1 MLLPAPFYCSIHN
14 ADMRKP
20 FVITA
25 MIAMLASCMGDGE
38 KYFEKHAIIPEGAT
52 TEEIAD
58 IAARVI
64 PTRNQL
70 EWQQMELTAFLHY
83 GINTYT
89 NREWGDGKESPELFN
104 PTAFDAEQIV
114 KSIKAGGF
122 KLIILTCKH
131 HDGFCLW
138 PSKYTEHSVK
148 NSPYK
153 GDVVKEISDACK
165 KHGIK
170 FGVYLSPWDR
180 NAPCYGDS
188 PKYNE
193 YFINQLTE
201 LLSNYGEVSEVWFDG
216 ACGEGPNGKVQEYD
230 WQAVTETIHRLQPEA
245 VTAICGDDIRW
256 VGNESGK
263 GRESEWNVTPLA
275 PKVYA
280 NAMELRKELA
290 IDEVTRDL
298 GSIELISKAKELFW
312 YASETDVSIR
322 PGWFYHE
329 SQNGYV
335 RSLKNLVDIYFSSVG
350 SNSSLLLNIP
360 PTLEGKVHPIDSV
373 RLKEFGDYIRNAFAE
388 NYVVGGDKNVRLEQG
403 ESITLDIKK
412 GQKVNTV
419 MVQENIAKG
428 QRVESFKVELLIG
441 GQWIEMG
448 NGTTIGYKRLLR
460 FPATDAEKVRLTIVS
475 TRKTAEILRVGL
487 FYCPELDGSNASA
500 KEYISSSSWK
510 IGEGNSKQLFDNDV
524 KSVWKSTDMQPLVI
538 DMKQPIAI
546 SGFAYVP
553 AEVVGAEGVVTKY
566 RIYTS
571 TDAASWTQIGG
582 DREFENIRNNP
593 IAQNVRFDAP
603 ANARYLK
610 FEPLETTD
618 NSSIFSA
625 AEFGVIVK

>member
-1 MLLPAPFYCSIHN
+1 MKKTFIVAS
-14 ADMRKP
+14 
-20 FVITA
+20 
-25 MIAMLASCMGDGE
+25 MIAMLASCMGGGE
-38 KYFEKHAIIPEGAT
+38 KYYEKHAIIPDSAT
-52 TEEIAD
+52 AEEIAD

-104 PTAFDAEQIV
+104 PTAFDADQIV

-138 PSKYTEHSVK
+138 PSQYTEHSVK

-153 GDVVKEISDACK
+153 GDIVKEISDACK
-165 KHGIK
+165 KNGIK

-201 LLSNYGEVSEVWFDG
+201 LLTNYGEVSEVWFDG

-230 WQAVTETIHRLQPEA
+230 WQAITETIHRLQPEA

-280 NAMELRKELA
+280 NAMQLRKELG

-298 GSIELISKAKELFW
+298 GSRELISKAKELFW

-329 SQNGYV
+329 SQNNYV

-360 PTLEGKVHPIDSV
+360 PTLEGKVHPTDSI
-373 RLKEFGDYIRNAFAE
+373 RLKEFGDYIRAAFAE
-388 NYVVGGDKNVRLEQG
+388 DYAIGGDKNLRVEQG
-403 ESITLDIKK
+403 GSVTLDVKK
-412 GQKVNTV
+412 GAKVNTI
-419 MVQENIAKG
+419 MVQEDIAKG
-428 QRVESFKVELLIG
+428 QRVESFKAELLIG
-441 GQWIEMG
+441 GQWIEIG
-448 NGTTIGYKRLLR
+448 RGTTIGYKRLLR
-460 FPATDAEKVRLTIVS
+460 FPATEAEKVRVTIES
-475 TRKTAEILRVGL
+475 TRRTAEISRIGL
-487 FYCPELDGSNASA
+487 YYCPELDGTASA
-500 KEYISSSSWK
+500 TKEYISSSSWSIADGTGK
-510 IGEGNSKQLFDNDV
+510 RLFDNDIR
-524 KSVWKSTDMQPLVI
+524 SIWKSADMQPIVVNMGQEL
-538 DMKQPIAI
+538 AI
-546 SGFAYVP
+546 SGFTYVP
-553 AEVVGAEGVVTKY
+553 AETVGAEGVVTKY
-566 RIYTS
+566 RIYVS
-571 TDAASWTQIGG
+571 NDAAAWTQMGG
-582 DREFENIRNNP
+582 EREFENIRNNP
-593 IAQNVRFDAP
+593 IAQNVRFEAP
-603 ANARYLK
+603 VKARYIK
-610 FEPLETTD
+610 FEPTETTD
-618 NSSIFSA
+618 NNGTFTV
-625 AEFGVIVK
+625 AEFGAIIK

>member
-1 MLLPAPFYCSIHN
+1 MKKTFIVAS
-14 ADMRKP
+14 
-20 FVITA
+20 
-25 MIAMLASCMGDGE
+25 MIAMLASCMGGGE
-38 KYFEKHAIIPEGAT
+38 KYYEKHAIIPDSAT
-52 TEEIAD
+52 AEEIAD

-104 PTAFDAEQIV
+104 PTAFDADQIV

-138 PSKYTEHSVK
+138 PSQYTEHSVK

-153 GDVVKEISDACK
+153 GDIVKEISDACK
-165 KHGIK
+165 KTGIK

-201 LLSNYGEVSEVWFDG
+201 LLTNYGEVSEVWFDG

-230 WQAVTETIHRLQPEA
+230 WQAITETIHRLQPEA

-280 NAMELRKELA
+280 NAMLLRKELG

-298 GSIELISKAKELFW
+298 GSRELISKAKELFW

-329 SQNGYV
+329 SQNNHV

-360 PTLEGKVHPIDSV
+360 PTLEGKVHPTDSI
-373 RLKEFGDYIRNAFAE
+373 RLKEFGDYIRAAFAE
-388 NYVVGGDKNVRLEQG
+388 DYAIGGDKNLRVEQG
-403 ESITLDIKK
+403 GSVTLDVKK
-412 GQKVNTV
+412 GAKVNTI
-419 MVQENIAKG
+419 MVQEDIAKG
-428 QRVESFKVELLIG
+428 QRVESFKAELLIG
-441 GQWIEMG
+441 GQWIEIG
-448 NGTTIGYKRLLR
+448 RGTTIGYKRLLR
-460 FPATDAEKVRLTIVS
+460 FPATEAEKVRVTIES
-475 TRKTAEILRVGL
+475 TRRTAEISRIGL
-487 FYCPELDGSNASA
+487 YYCTELDGTASA
-500 KEYISSSSWK
+500 TKEYISSSSWSIADGTGK
-510 IGEGNSKQLFDNDV
+510 RLFDNDIR
-524 KSVWKSTDMQPLVI
+524 SIWKSADMQPIVVNMGQEL
-538 DMKQPIAI
+538 AI
-546 SGFAYVP
+546 SGFTYVP
-553 AEVVGAEGVVTKY
+553 AETVGAEGVVTKY
-566 RIYTS
+566 RVYVS
-571 TDAASWTQIGG
+571 SDAAVWTQMGG
-582 DREFENIRNNP
+582 EREFENIRNNP
-593 IAQNVRFDAP
+593 IAQNVRFEAP
-603 ANARYLK
+603 VKARYIK
-610 FEPLETTD
+610 FEPTETTD
-618 NSSIFSA
+618 NNGTFTV
-625 AEFGVIVK
+625 AEFGAIIK

>member
-1 MLLPAPFYCSIHN
+1 M
-14 ADMRKP
+14 
-20 FVITA
+20 IT
-25 MIAMLASCMGDGE
+25 MLASCMGGGE
-38 KYFEKHAIIPEGAT
+38 KYYEKHAIIPDSAT
-52 TEEIAD
+52 AEEIAD
-58 IAARVI
+58 IAARVV

-104 PTAFDAEQIV
+104 PTAFDADQIV

-138 PSKYTEHSVK
+138 PSQYTEHSVK

-153 GDVVKEISDACK
+153 GDIVKEISDACK
-165 KHGIK
+165 KNGIK

-201 LLSNYGEVSEVWFDG
+201 LLTNYGEVSEVWFDG

-230 WQAVTETIHRLQPEA
+230 WQAITETIHRLQPEA

-280 NAMELRKELA
+280 NAMQLRKELG

-298 GSIELISKAKELFW
+298 GSRELISKAKELFW

-329 SQNGYV
+329 SQNSHV

-360 PTLEGKVHPIDSV
+360 PTLEGKVHSTDSI
-373 RLKEFGDYIRNAFAE
+373 RLKEFGDYIRAAFAE
-388 NYVVGGDKNVRLEQG
+388 DYAIGGDKNLRVEQG
-403 ESITLDIKK
+403 GSVTLDVKN
-412 GQKVNTV
+412 GAKVNTI
-419 MVQENIAKG
+419 MVQEDIAKG
-428 QRVESFKVELLIG
+428 QRVESFKAELLIG
-441 GQWIEMG
+441 GQWIEIG
-448 NGTTIGYKRLLR
+448 RGTTIGYKRLLR
-460 FPATDAEKVRLTIVS
+460 FPATEAEKVRVTIEA
-475 TRKTAEILRVGL
+475 TRRTAEISRVGL
-487 FYCPELDGSNASA
+487 YYCPELDGTASA
-500 KEYISSSSWK
+500 TKEYISSSSWSTDGGTGK
-510 IGEGNSKQLFDNDV
+510 RLFDNDIRSIW
-524 KSVWKSTDMQPLVI
+524 KSVDMQPIVVNMGQEL
-538 DMKQPIAI
+538 AI
-546 SGFAYVP
+546 SGFTYVP
-553 AEVVGAEGVVTKY
+553 AETVGAEGVVTKY
-566 RIYTS
+566 RVYVS
-571 TDAASWTQIGG
+571 SDATVWTQIGG

-593 IAQNVRFDAP
+593 IAQNIRFEASVK
-603 ANARYLK
+603 ARYIK
-610 FEPLETTD
+610 FEPTETTD
-618 NSSIFSA
+618 NNGTFTV
-625 AEFGVIVK
+625 AEFGAIIK

>member
-1 MLLPAPFYCSIHN
+1 MKKTFIVAS
-14 ADMRKP
+14 
-20 FVITA
+20 
-25 MIAMLASCMGDGE
+25 MIAMLASCMGGGE
-38 KYFEKHAIIPEGAT
+38 KYYEKHAIIPDSAT
-52 TEEIAD
+52 AEEIAD

-104 PTAFDAEQIV
+104 PTAFDADQIV

-138 PSKYTEHSVK
+138 PSQYTEHSVK

-153 GDVVKEISDACK
+153 GDIVKEISDACK
-165 KHGIK
+165 KNGIK

-201 LLSNYGEVSEVWFDG
+201 LLTNYGEVSEVWFDG

-230 WQAVTETIHRLQPEA
+230 WQAITETIHRLQPEA

-280 NAMELRKELA
+280 NAMQLRKELG

-298 GSIELISKAKELFW
+298 GSRELISKAKELFW

-329 SQNGYV
+329 SQNNYV

-360 PTLEGKVHPIDSV
+360 PTLEGKVHPTDSI
-373 RLKEFGDYIRNAFAE
+373 RLKEFGDYIRAAFAE
-388 NYVVGGDKNVRLEQG
+388 DYAIGGDKNLKVEQG
-403 ESITLDIKK
+403 GSVTLDVKK
-412 GQKVNTV
+412 GAKVNTI
-419 MVQENIAKG
+419 MVQEDIAKG
-428 QRVESFKVELLIG
+428 QRVESFKAELLIG
-441 GQWIEMG
+441 GQWIEIG
-448 NGTTIGYKRLLR
+448 RGTTIGYKRLLR
-460 FPATDAEKVRLTIVS
+460 FPATEAEKVRVTIES
-475 TRKTAEILRVGL
+475 TRRTAEISRIGL
-487 FYCPELDGSNASA
+487 YYCPELDGTASA
-500 KEYISSSSWK
+500 TKEYISSSSWSIADGTGK
-510 IGEGNSKQLFDNDV
+510 RLFDNDIR
-524 KSVWKSTDMQPLVI
+524 SIWKSADMQPIVVNMGQEL
-538 DMKQPIAI
+538 AI
-546 SGFAYVP
+546 SGFTYVP
-553 AEVVGAEGVVTKY
+553 AETVGAEGVVTKY
-566 RIYTS
+566 RVYVS
-571 TDAASWTQIGG
+571 NDAAAWIQIGG
-582 DREFENIRNNP
+582 EREFENIRNNP
-593 IAQNVRFDAP
+593 IAQNIRFETP
-603 ANARYLK
+603 VKARYIK
-610 FEPLETTD
+610 FEPAETTD
-618 NSSIFSA
+618 NNGTFTV
-625 AEFGVIVK
+625 AEFGAIIK

>member
-1 MLLPAPFYCSIHN
+1 MKKTFIVAS
-14 ADMRKP
+14 
-20 FVITA
+20 
-25 MIAMLASCMGDGE
+25 MIAMLASCMGGGE
-38 KYFEKHAIIPEGAT
+38 KYYEKHAIIPDSAT
-52 TEEIAD
+52 AEEIAD

-104 PTAFDAEQIV
+104 PTAFDADQIV

-138 PSKYTEHSVK
+138 PSQYTEHSVK

-153 GDVVKEISDACK
+153 GDIVKEISDACK
-165 KHGIK
+165 KNGIK

-201 LLSNYGEVSEVWFDG
+201 LLTNYGEVSEVWFDG

-230 WQAVTETIHRLQPEA
+230 WQAITETIHRLQPEA

-280 NAMELRKELA
+280 NAMQLRKELG

-298 GSIELISKAKELFW
+298 GSRELISKAKELFW

-329 SQNGYV
+329 SQNNYV
-335 RSLKNLVDIYFSSVG
+335 RSLKTLVDIYFSSVG

-360 PTLEGKVHPIDSV
+360 PTLEGKVHPTDSI
-373 RLKEFGDYIRNAFAE
+373 RLKEFGDYIRAAFAE
-388 NYVVGGDKNVRLEQG
+388 DYAIGGDKNFRVEQG
-403 ESITLDIKK
+403 GSVTLDVKK
-412 GQKVNTV
+412 GAKVNTI
-419 MVQENIAKG
+419 MVQEDIAKG
-428 QRVESFKVELLIG
+428 QRVESFKAELLIG
-441 GQWIEMG
+441 GQWIEIG
-448 NGTTIGYKRLLR
+448 RGTTIGYKRLLR
-460 FPATDAEKVRLTIVS
+460 FPATEAEKVRVTIES
-475 TRKTAEILRVGL
+475 TRRTAEISRIGL
-487 FYCPELDGSNASA
+487 YYCPELDGTASA
-500 KEYISSSSWK
+500 TKEYISSSSWSIADGTGK
-510 IGEGNSKQLFDNDV
+510 RLFDNDIR
-524 KSVWKSTDMQPLVI
+524 SIWKSADMQPIVVNMGQEL
-538 DMKQPIAI
+538 AI
-546 SGFAYVP
+546 SGFTYVP
-553 AEVVGAEGVVTKY
+553 AETVGAEGVVTKY
-566 RIYTS
+566 RVYVS
-571 TDAASWTQIGG
+571 SDAAVWTQMGG
-582 DREFENIRNNP
+582 EREFENIRNNP
-593 IAQNVRFDAP
+593 IAQNVRFEKP
-603 ANARYLK
+603 VKARYIK
-610 FEPLETTD
+610 FEPTETTD
-618 NSSIFSA
+618 NNGTFTV
-625 AEFGVIVK
+625 AEFGAIIK

>member
-1 MLLPAPFYCSIHN
+1 MKKTFIVAS
-14 ADMRKP
+14 
-20 FVITA
+20 
-25 MIAMLASCMGDGE
+25 MIAMLASCMGGGE
-38 KYFEKHAIIPEGAT
+38 KYYEKHAIIPDSAT
-52 TEEIAD
+52 AEEIAD

-104 PTAFDAEQIV
+104 PTAFDADQIV

-138 PSKYTEHSVK
+138 PSQYTEHSVK

-153 GDVVKEISDACK
+153 GDIVKEISDACK
-165 KHGIK
+165 KNGIK

-201 LLSNYGEVSEVWFDG
+201 LLTNYGEVSEVWFDG

-230 WQAVTETIHRLQPEA
+230 WQAITETIHRLQPEA

-280 NAMELRKELA
+280 NAMQLRKELG

-298 GSIELISKAKELFW
+298 GSRELISKAKELFW

-329 SQNGYV
+329 SQNNYV

-360 PTLEGKVHPIDSV
+360 PTLEGKVHPTDSI
-373 RLKEFGDYIRNAFAE
+373 RLKEFGDYIRTAFAE
-388 NYVVGGDKNVRLEQG
+388 DYAIGGDKNLRVEQG
-403 ESITLDIKK
+403 GSVTLDVKK
-412 GQKVNTV
+412 GAKVNTI
-419 MVQENIAKG
+419 MVQEDIAKG
-428 QRVESFKVELLIG
+428 QRVESFKAELLIG
-441 GQWIEMG
+441 GQWIEIG
-448 NGTTIGYKRLLR
+448 RGTTIGYKRLLR
-460 FPATDAEKVRLTIVS
+460 FPATEAEKVRVTIES
-475 TRKTAEILRVGL
+475 TRRTAEISRIGL
-487 FYCPELDGSNASA
+487 YYCPELDGTASA
-500 KEYISSSSWK
+500 TKEYISSSSWSIADGTGK
-510 IGEGNSKQLFDNDV
+510 RLFDNDIR
-524 KSVWKSTDMQPLVI
+524 SIWKSSDMQPLVVN
-538 DMKQPIAI
+538 MGQELAI
-546 SGFAYVP
+546 SGFTYVP
-553 AEVVGAEGVVTKY
+553 AETVGAEGVVTKY
-566 RIYTS
+566 RIYVS
-571 TDAASWTQIGG
+571 NDATVWTQMGG
-582 DREFENIRNNP
+582 EREFENIRNNP
-593 IAQNVRFDAP
+593 IAQNVRFETP
-603 ANARYLK
+603 VKARYIK
-610 FEPLETTD
+610 FEPTETTD
-618 NSSIFSA
+618 NNGKFTV
-625 AEFGVIVK
+625 AEFGAIIK

>member
-1 MLLPAPFYCSIHN
+1 MKKTFIVAS
-14 ADMRKP
+14 
-20 FVITA
+20 
-25 MIAMLASCMGDGE
+25 MIAMLASCMGGGE
-38 KYFEKHAIIPEGAT
+38 KYYEKHAIIPDSAT
-52 TEEIAD
+52 AEEIAD

-104 PTAFDAEQIV
+104 PTAFDADQIV

-138 PSKYTEHSVK
+138 PSQYTEHSVK

-153 GDVVKEISDACK
+153 GDIVKEISDACK
-165 KHGIK
+165 KNGIK

-201 LLSNYGEVSEVWFDG
+201 LLTNYGEVSEVWFDG

-230 WQAVTETIHRLQPEA
+230 WQAITETIHRLQPEA

-280 NAMELRKELA
+280 NAMQLRKELG

-298 GSIELISKAKELFW
+298 GSRELISKAKELFW

-329 SQNGYV
+329 SQNNYV

-360 PTLEGKVHPIDSV
+360 PTLEGKVHPTDSI
-373 RLKEFGDYIRNAFAE
+373 RLKEFGDYIRAAFAE
-388 NYVVGGDKNVRLEQG
+388 DYAIGGDKNLKVEQG
-403 ESITLDIKK
+403 GSVTLDVKK
-412 GQKVNTV
+412 GAKVNTI
-419 MVQENIAKG
+419 MVQEDIAKG
-428 QRVESFKVELLIG
+428 QRVESFKAELLIG
-441 GQWIEMG
+441 GQWIEIG
-448 NGTTIGYKRLLR
+448 RGTTIGYKRLLR
-460 FPATDAEKVRLTIVS
+460 FPATEAEKVRVTIES
-475 TRKTAEILRVGL
+475 TRRTAEISRIGL
-487 FYCPELDGSNASA
+487 YYCPELDGTASA
-500 KEYISSSSWK
+500 TKEYISSSSWSIADGTGK
-510 IGEGNSKQLFDNDV
+510 RLFDNDIR
-524 KSVWKSTDMQPLVI
+524 SIWKSADMQPIVVNMGQEL
-538 DMKQPIAI
+538 AI
-546 SGFAYVP
+546 SGFTYVP
-553 AEVVGAEGVVTKY
+553 AETVGAEGVVTKY
-566 RIYTS
+566 RIYVS
-571 TDAASWTQIGG
+571 NDAAAWTQMGG
-582 DREFENIRNNP
+582 EREFENIRNNP
-593 IAQNVRFDAP
+593 IAQNVRFEAP
-603 ANARYLK
+603 VKARYIK
-610 FEPLETTD
+610 FEPTETTD
-618 NSSIFSA
+618 NNGTFTV
-625 AEFGVIVK
+625 AEFGAIIK

>member
-1 MLLPAPFYCSIHN
+1 MKKTFIVAS
-14 ADMRKP
+14 
-20 FVITA
+20 
-25 MIAMLASCMGDGE
+25 MIAMLASCMGGGE
-38 KYFEKHAIIPEGAT
+38 KYYEKHAIIPDSAT
-52 TEEIAD
+52 AEEIAD

-89 NREWGDGKESPELFN
+89 NREWGDGKESPGLFN
-104 PTAFDAEQIV
+104 PTAFDADQIV

-138 PSKYTEHSVK
+138 PSQYTEHSVK

-153 GDVVKEISDACK
+153 GDIVKEISDACK
-165 KHGIK
+165 KNGIK

-201 LLSNYGEVSEVWFDG
+201 LLTNYGEVSEVWFDG

-230 WQAVTETIHRLQPEA
+230 WQAITETIHRLQPEA

-280 NAMELRKELA
+280 NAMQLRKELG

-298 GSIELISKAKELFW
+298 GSRELISKAKELFW

-329 SQNGYV
+329 SQNNYV

-360 PTLEGKVHPIDSV
+360 PTLEGKVHPTDSI
-373 RLKEFGDYIRNAFAE
+373 RLNEFGDYIRAAFAE
-388 NYVVGGDKNVRLEQG
+388 DYAIGGDKNLRVEQG
-403 ESITLDIKK
+403 GSVTLDVKK
-412 GQKVNTV
+412 GAKVNTI
-419 MVQENIAKG
+419 MVQEDIAKG
-428 QRVESFKVELLIG
+428 QRVESFKAELLIG
-441 GQWIEMG
+441 GQWVEIG
-448 NGTTIGYKRLLR
+448 RGTTIGYKRLLR
-460 FPATDAEKVRLTIVS
+460 FPATEAEKVRVTIES
-475 TRKTAEILRVGL
+475 TRRTAEISRIGL
-487 FYCPELDGSNASA
+487 YYCPELDGTASA
-500 KEYISSSSWK
+500 TKEYISSSSWSIADGTGK
-510 IGEGNSKQLFDNDV
+510 RLFDNDIR
-524 KSVWKSTDMQPLVI
+524 SIWKSADMQPIVVNMGQEL
-538 DMKQPIAI
+538 AI
-546 SGFAYVP
+546 SGFTYVP
-553 AEVVGAEGVVTKY
+553 AETVGAEGVVTKY
-566 RIYTS
+566 RIYVS
-571 TDAASWTQIGG
+571 CDATVWTQMGG
-582 DREFENIRNNP
+582 EREFENIRNNP
-593 IAQNVRFDAP
+593 IAQNIRFETP
-603 ANARYLK
+603 VKARYIK
-610 FEPLETTD
+610 FEPTETTD
-618 NSSIFSA
+618 NNGTFTV
-625 AEFGVIVK
+625 AEFGAIIK

>member
-1 MLLPAPFYCSIHN
+1 MKKTFIVAS
-14 ADMRKP
+14 
-20 FVITA
+20 
-25 MIAMLASCMGDGE
+25 MIAMLASCMGGGE
-38 KYFEKHAIIPEGAT
+38 KYYEKHAIIPDSAT
-52 TEEIAD
+52 AEEIAD

-104 PTAFDAEQIV
+104 PTAFDADQIV

-138 PSKYTEHSVK
+138 PSQYTEHSVK

-153 GDVVKEISDACK
+153 GDIVKEISDACK
-165 KHGIK
+165 KNGIK

-201 LLSNYGEVSEVWFDG
+201 LLTNYGEVSEVWFDG

-230 WQAVTETIHRLQPEA
+230 WQAITETIHRLQPEA

-280 NAMELRKELA
+280 NAMQLRKELG

-298 GSIELISKAKELFW
+298 GSRELISKAKELFW

-329 SQNGYV
+329 SQNNYV

-360 PTLEGKVHPIDSV
+360 PTLEGKVHPTDSI
-373 RLKEFGDYIRNAFAE
+373 RLKEFGDYIRAAFAE
-388 NYVVGGDKNVRLEQG
+388 DYAIGGDKNLKVEQG
-403 ESITLDIKK
+403 GSVTLDVKK
-412 GQKVNTV
+412 GVKVNTI
-419 MVQENIAKG
+419 MVQEDIAKG
-428 QRVESFKVELLIG
+428 QRVESFKAELLIG
-441 GQWIEMG
+441 GQWIEIG
-448 NGTTIGYKRLLR
+448 RGTTIGYKRLLR
-460 FPATDAEKVRLTIVS
+460 FPATEAEKVRVTIES
-475 TRKTAEILRVGL
+475 TRRTAEISRIGL
-487 FYCPELDGSNASA
+487 YYCPELDGTASA
-500 KEYISSSSWK
+500 TKEYISSSSWSIADGTGK
-510 IGEGNSKQLFDNDV
+510 RLFDNDIR
-524 KSVWKSTDMQPLVI
+524 SIWKSADMQPIVVNMGQEL
-538 DMKQPIAI
+538 AI
-546 SGFAYVP
+546 SGFTYVP
-553 AEVVGAEGVVTKY
+553 AETVGAEGVVTKY
-566 RIYTS
+566 RIYVS
-571 TDAASWTQIGG
+571 NDATVWTQMGG
-582 DREFENIRNNP
+582 EREFENIRNNP
-593 IAQNVRFDAP
+593 IAQNVRFETP
-603 ANARYLK
+603 VKARYIK
-610 FEPLETTD
+610 FEPTETTD
-618 NSSIFSA
+618 NNGTFTV
-625 AEFGVIVK
+625 AEFGAIIK

>member
-1 MLLPAPFYCSIHN
+1 MKKTFIVAS
-14 ADMRKP
+14 
-20 FVITA
+20 
-25 MIAMLASCMGDGE
+25 MIAMLASCTGGGE
-38 KYFEKHAIIPEGAT
+38 KYYEKHAIIPDSAPA
-52 TEEIAD
+52 EEIAD

-104 PTAFDAEQIV
+104 PTAFDADQIV

-138 PSKYTEHSVK
+138 PSQYTEHSVK

-153 GDVVKEISDACK
+153 GDIVKEISDACK
-165 KHGIK
+165 KNGIK

-201 LLSNYGEVSEVWFDG
+201 LLTNYGEVSEVWFDG

-230 WQAVTETIHRLQPEA
+230 WQAITETIHRLQPEA

-280 NAMELRKELA
+280 NAMQLRKELG

-298 GSIELISKAKELFW
+298 GSRELISKAKELFW

-329 SQNGYV
+329 SQNNYV

-360 PTLEGKVHPIDSV
+360 PTLEGKVHPTDSI
-373 RLKEFGDYIRNAFAE
+373 RLKEFGDYIRAAFAE
-388 NYVVGGDKNVRLEQG
+388 DYAIGGDKNLRVEQG
-403 ESITLDIKK
+403 GSVTLDVKK
-412 GQKVNTV
+412 GAKVNTI
-419 MVQENIAKG
+419 MVQEDIAKG
-428 QRVESFKVELLIG
+428 QRVESFKAELLIG
-441 GQWIEMG
+441 GQWIEIG
-448 NGTTIGYKRLLR
+448 RGTTIGYKRLLR
-460 FPATDAEKVRLTIVS
+460 FPATEAEKVRVTIES
-475 TRKTAEILRVGL
+475 TRRTAEISRIGL
-487 FYCPELDGSNASA
+487 YYCPELDGTASA
-500 KEYISSSSWK
+500 TKEYISSSSWSIADGTGK
-510 IGEGNSKQLFDNDV
+510 RLFDNDIR
-524 KSVWKSTDMQPLVI
+524 SIWKSADMQPLVVN
-538 DMKQPIAI
+538 MGQELAI
-546 SGFAYVP
+546 SGFTYVP
-553 AEVVGAEGVVTKY
+553 AETVGAEGVVTKY
-566 RIYTS
+566 RIYVS
-571 TDAASWTQIGG
+571 NDATVWTQMGG
-582 DREFENIRNNP
+582 EREFENIRNNP

-603 ANARYLK
+603 VKARYIK
-610 FEPLETTD
+610 FEPTETTD
-618 NSSIFSA
+618 NNGKFTV
-625 AEFGVIVK
+625 AEFGAIIK

>member
-1 MLLPAPFYCSIHN
+1 
-14 ADMRKP
+14 MRKI
-20 FVITA
+20 FILASMVA
-25 MIAMLASCMGDGE
+25 LFASCMGEGE
-38 KYFEKHAIIPEGAT
+38 KYFEKHVVIPEGAT
-52 TEEIAD
+52 PEEIAD

-104 PTAFDAEQIV
+104 PTAFDADQIV

-138 PSKYTEHSVK
+138 PSQYTEHSVK

-153 GDVVKEISDACK
+153 GDIVKEISDACK
-165 KHGIK
+165 KNGIK

-201 LLSNYGEVSEVWFDG
+201 LLTNYGEVSEVWFDG

-230 WQAVTETIHRLQPEA
+230 WQAITETIHRLQPEA

-280 NAMELRKELA
+280 NAMQLRKELG

-298 GSIELISKAKELFW
+298 GSRELIGKAKELFW

-329 SQNGYV
+329 SQNNYV

-360 PTLEGKVHPIDSV
+360 PTLEGKVHPTDSI
-373 RLKEFGDYIRNAFAE
+373 RLKEFGDYIRAAFAE
-388 NYVVGGDKNVRLEQG
+388 DYAIGGDKNLRVEQG
-403 ESITLDIKK
+403 GSVTLDVKK
-412 GQKVNTV
+412 GAKVNTI
-419 MVQENIAKG
+419 MVQEDIAKG
-428 QRVESFKVELLIG
+428 QRVESFKAELLIG
-441 GQWIEMG
+441 GQWIEIG
-448 NGTTIGYKRLLR
+448 RGTTIGYKRLLR
-460 FPATDAEKVRLTIVS
+460 FPATEAEKVRVTIES
-475 TRKTAEILRVGL
+475 TRRTAEISRIGL
-487 FYCPELDGSNASA
+487 YYCPELDGTASA
-500 KEYISSSSWK
+500 TKEYISSSSWSIADGTGK
-510 IGEGNSKQLFDNDV
+510 RLFDNDIR
-524 KSVWKSTDMQPLVI
+524 SIWKSADMQPLVVN
-538 DMKQPIAI
+538 MGQELAI
-546 SGFAYVP
+546 SGFTYVP
-553 AEVVGAEGVVTKY
+553 AETVGAEGVVTKY
-566 RIYTS
+566 RVYVS
-571 TDAASWTQIGG
+571 SDATVWTQIGG

-593 IAQNVRFDAP
+593 IAQNIRFEASVK
-603 ANARYLK
+603 ARYIK
-610 FEPLETTD
+610 FEPTETTD
-618 NSSIFSA
+618 NNGIFTV
-625 AEFGVIVK
+625 AEFGAIIK

>member
-1 MLLPAPFYCSIHN
+1 MKKTFIVAS
-14 ADMRKP
+14 
-20 FVITA
+20 
-25 MIAMLASCMGDGE
+25 MIAMLASCMGGGE
-38 KYFEKHAIIPEGAT
+38 KYYEKHAIIPDSAT
-52 TEEIAD
+52 AEEIAD

-104 PTAFDAEQIV
+104 PTAFDADQIV

-138 PSKYTEHSVK
+138 PSQYTEHSVK

-153 GDVVKEISDACK
+153 GDIVKEISDACK
-165 KHGIK
+165 KNGIK

-201 LLSNYGEVSEVWFDG
+201 LLTNYGEVSEVWFDG

-230 WQAVTETIHRLQPEA
+230 WQAITETIHRLQPEA

-280 NAMELRKELA
+280 NAMQLRKELG

-298 GSIELISKAKELFW
+298 GSRELISKAKELFW

-329 SQNGYV
+329 SQNNYV

-360 PTLEGKVHPIDSV
+360 PTLEGKVHPTDSI
-373 RLKEFGDYIRNAFAE
+373 RLKEFGDYIRAAFAE
-388 NYVVGGDKNVRLEQG
+388 DYAIGGDKNLRVEQG
-403 ESITLDIKK
+403 GSVTLDVKK
-412 GQKVNTV
+412 GAKVNTI
-419 MVQENIAKG
+419 MVQEDIAKG
-428 QRVESFKVELLIG
+428 QRVESFKAELLIG
-441 GQWIEMG
+441 GQWIEIG
-448 NGTTIGYKRLLR
+448 RGTTIGYKRLLR
-460 FPATDAEKVRLTIVS
+460 FPATEAEKVRVTIES
-475 TRKTAEILRVGL
+475 TRRTAEISRIGL
-487 FYCPELDGSNASA
+487 YYCPELDGTASA
-500 KEYISSSSWK
+500 TKEYISSSSWSIADGTGK
-510 IGEGNSKQLFDNDV
+510 RLFDNDIR
-524 KSVWKSTDMQPLVI
+524 SIWKSADMQPIVVNMGQEL
-538 DMKQPIAI
+538 AI
-546 SGFAYVP
+546 SGFTYVP
-553 AEVVGAEGVVTKY
+553 AETVGAEGVVTKY
-566 RIYTS
+566 RIYVS
-571 TDAASWTQIGG
+571 NDAAAWTQMDGE
-582 DREFENIRNNP
+582 REFENIRNNP
-593 IAQNVRFDAP
+593 IAQNVRFEAP
-603 ANARYLK
+603 VKARYIK
-610 FEPLETTD
+610 FEPTETTD
-618 NSSIFSA
+618 NNGTFTV
-625 AEFGVIVK
+625 AEFGAIIK

>member
-1 MLLPAPFYCSIHN
+1 MALF
-14 ADMRKP
+14 
-20 FVITA
+20 
-25 MIAMLASCMGDGE
+25 ASCMGEGE
-38 KYFEKHAIIPEGAT
+38 KYFEKHVVIPEGAT
-52 TEEIAD
+52 PEEIAD

-104 PTAFDAEQIV
+104 PTAFDADQIV

-138 PSKYTEHSVK
+138 PSQYTEHSVK

-153 GDVVKEISDACK
+153 GDIVKEISDACK
-165 KHGIK
+165 KNGIK

-201 LLSNYGEVSEVWFDG
+201 LLTNYGEVSEVWFDG

-230 WQAVTETIHRLQPEA
+230 WQAITETIHRLQPEA

-280 NAMELRKELA
+280 NAMQLRKELG

-298 GSIELISKAKELFW
+298 GSRELIGKAKELFW

-329 SQNGYV
+329 SQNNYV

-360 PTLEGKVHPIDSV
+360 PTLEGKVHPTDSI
-373 RLKEFGDYIRNAFAE
+373 RLKEFGDYIRAAFAE
-388 NYVVGGDKNVRLEQG
+388 DYAIGGDKNLRVEQG
-403 ESITLDIKK
+403 GSVTLDVKK
-412 GQKVNTV
+412 GAKVNTI
-419 MVQENIAKG
+419 MVQEDIAKG
-428 QRVESFKVELLIG
+428 QRVESFKAELLIG
-441 GQWIEMG
+441 GQWIEIG
-448 NGTTIGYKRLLR
+448 RGTTIGYKRLLR
-460 FPATDAEKVRLTIVS
+460 FPATEAEKVRVTIES
-475 TRKTAEILRVGL
+475 TRRTAEISRIGL
-487 FYCPELDGSNASA
+487 YYCPELDGTASA
-500 KEYISSSSWK
+500 TKEYISSSSWSIADGTGK
-510 IGEGNSKQLFDNDV
+510 RLFDNDIR
-524 KSVWKSTDMQPLVI
+524 SIWKSADMQPLVVN
-538 DMKQPIAI
+538 MGQELAI
-546 SGFAYVP
+546 SGFTYVP
-553 AEVVGAEGVVTKY
+553 AETVGAEGVVTKY
-566 RIYTS
+566 RVYVS
-571 TDAASWTQIGG
+571 SDATVWTQIGG

-593 IAQNVRFDAP
+593 IAQNIRFEASVK
-603 ANARYLK
+603 ARYIK
-610 FEPLETTD
+610 FEPTETTD
-618 NSSIFSA
+618 NNGIFTV
-625 AEFGVIVK
+625 AEFGAIIK

>member
-1 MLLPAPFYCSIHN
+1 MKKTFIIAS
-14 ADMRKP
+14 M
-20 FVITA
+20 IT
-25 MIAMLASCMGDGE
+25 MLASCMGGGE
-38 KYFEKHAIIPEGAT
+38 KYYEKHAVIPDSAT
-52 TEEIAD
+52 AEEIAD
-58 IAARVI
+58 IAARVV

-104 PTAFDAEQIV
+104 PTAFDADQIV

-138 PSKYTEHSVK
+138 PSQYTEHSVK

-153 GDVVKEISDACK
+153 GDIVKEISDACRK
-165 KHGIK
+165 NGIK

-201 LLSNYGEVSEVWFDG
+201 LLTNYGEVSEVWFDG

-230 WQAVTETIHRLQPEA
+230 WQAITETIHRLQPEA

-280 NAMELRKELA
+280 NAMQLRKELG

-298 GSIELISKAKELFW
+298 GSRELISKAKELFW

-329 SQNGYV
+329 SQNNYV

-360 PTLEGKVHPIDSV
+360 PTLEGKVHPTDSI
-373 RLKEFGDYIRNAFAE
+373 RLKEFGDYIRAAFAE
-388 NYVVGGDKNVRLEQG
+388 DYAIGGDKNLKVEQG
-403 ESITLDIKK
+403 GSVTLDVKK
-412 GQKVNTV
+412 GAKVNTI
-419 MVQENIAKG
+419 MVQEDIAKG
-428 QRVESFKVELLIG
+428 QRVESFKAELLIG
-441 GQWIEMG
+441 GQWIEIG
-448 NGTTIGYKRLLR
+448 RGTTIGYKRLLR
-460 FPATDAEKVRLTIVS
+460 FPATEAEKVRVTIES
-475 TRKTAEILRVGL
+475 ARRTAEISRIGL
-487 FYCPELDGSNASA
+487 YYCPELDGTASA
-500 KEYISSSSWK
+500 TKEYISSSSWSIADGTGK
-510 IGEGNSKQLFDNDV
+510 RLFDNDIR
-524 KSVWKSTDMQPLVI
+524 SIWKSADMQPIVVNMGQEL
-538 DMKQPIAI
+538 AI
-546 SGFAYVP
+546 SGFTYVP
-553 AEVVGAEGVVTKY
+553 AETVGAEGVVTKY
-566 RIYTS
+566 RVYVS
-571 TDAASWTQIGG
+571 NDAAAWTQMGG
-582 DREFENIRNNP
+582 EREFENIRNNP
-593 IAQNVRFDAP
+593 IAQNVRFETP
-603 ANARYLK
+603 VKARYIK
-610 FEPLETTD
+610 FEPTETTD
-618 NSSIFSA
+618 NNGTFTV
-625 AEFGVIVK
+625 AEFGAIIK

>member
-1 MLLPAPFYCSIHN
+1 MKKTFIVAS
-14 ADMRKP
+14 
-20 FVITA
+20 
-25 MIAMLASCMGDGE
+25 MIAMLASCMGGGE
-38 KYFEKHAIIPEGAT
+38 KYYEKHAIIPDSAT
-52 TEEIAD
+52 AEEIAD

-104 PTAFDAEQIV
+104 PTAFDADQIV

-138 PSKYTEHSVK
+138 PSQYTEHSVK

-153 GDVVKEISDACK
+153 GDIVKEISDACK
-165 KHGIK
+165 KNGIK

-201 LLSNYGEVSEVWFDG
+201 LLTNYGEVSEVWFDG

-230 WQAVTETIHRLQPEA
+230 WQAITETIHRLQPEA

-280 NAMELRKELA
+280 NAMQLRKELG

-298 GSIELISKAKELFW
+298 GSRELISKAKELFW

-329 SQNGYV
+329 SQNNHV

-360 PTLEGKVHPIDSV
+360 PTLEGKVHPTDSI
-373 RLKEFGDYIRNAFAE
+373 RLKEFGDYIRAAFAE
-388 NYVVGGDKNVRLEQG
+388 DYAIGGDKNLRVEQG
-403 ESITLDIKK
+403 GSVTLDVKK
-412 GQKVNTV
+412 GAKVNTI
-419 MVQENIAKG
+419 MVQEDIAKG
-428 QRVESFKVELLIG
+428 QRVESFKAELLIG
-441 GQWIEMG
+441 GQWIEIG
-448 NGTTIGYKRLLR
+448 RGTTIGYKRLLR
-460 FPATDAEKVRLTIVS
+460 FPATEAEKVRVTIES
-475 TRKTAEILRVGL
+475 TRRTAEISRIGL
-487 FYCPELDGSNASA
+487 YYCPELDGTASA
-500 KEYISSSSWK
+500 TKEYISSSSWSIADGTGK
-510 IGEGNSKQLFDNDV
+510 RLFDNDIR
-524 KSVWKSTDMQPLVI
+524 SIWKSADMQPIVVNMGQEL
-538 DMKQPIAI
+538 AI
-546 SGFAYVP
+546 SGFTYVP
-553 AEVVGAEGVVTKY
+553 AETVGAEGVVTKY
-566 RIYTS
+566 RIYVS
-571 TDAASWTQIGG
+571 NDAAAWTQMGG
-582 DREFENIRNNP
+582 EREFENIRNNP
-593 IAQNVRFDAP
+593 IAQNVRFETP
-603 ANARYLK
+603 VKARYIK
-610 FEPLETTD
+610 FEPTETTD
-618 NSSIFSA
+618 NNGTFTV
-625 AEFGVIVK
+625 AEFGAIIK

>member
-1 MLLPAPFYCSIHN
+1 MKKTFIVAS
-14 ADMRKP
+14 M
-20 FVITA
+20 IT
-25 MIAMLASCMGDGE
+25 MLASCMGGGE
-38 KYFEKHAIIPEGAT
+38 KYYEKHAIIPDSAT
-52 TEEIAD
+52 AEEIAD

-104 PTAFDAEQIV
+104 PTAFDADQIV

-138 PSKYTEHSVK
+138 PSQYTEHSVK

-153 GDVVKEISDACK
+153 GDIVKEISDACK
-165 KHGIK
+165 KNGIK

-201 LLSNYGEVSEVWFDG
+201 LLTNYGEVSEVWFDG

-230 WQAVTETIHRLQPEA
+230 WQAITETIHRLQPEA

-280 NAMELRKELA
+280 NAMQLRKELG

-298 GSIELISKAKELFW
+298 GSRELISKAKELFW

-329 SQNGYV
+329 SQNNHV

-360 PTLEGKVHPIDSV
+360 PTLEGKVHPTDSI
-373 RLKEFGDYIRNAFAE
+373 RLKEFGDYIRAAFAE
-388 NYVVGGDKNVRLEQG
+388 DYAIGGDKNLKVEQG
-403 ESITLDIKK
+403 GSVTLDVKK
-412 GQKVNTV
+412 GAKVNTI
-419 MVQENIAKG
+419 MVQEDIAKG
-428 QRVESFKVELLIG
+428 QRVESFKAELLIG
-441 GQWIEMG
+441 GQWIEIG
-448 NGTTIGYKRLLR
+448 RGTTIGYKRLLR
-460 FPATDAEKVRLTIVS
+460 FPATEAEKVRVTIES
-475 TRKTAEILRVGL
+475 TRRTAEISRIGL
-487 FYCPELDGSNASA
+487 YYCPELDGTASA
-500 KEYISSSSWK
+500 TKEYISSSSWSIADGTGK
-510 IGEGNSKQLFDNDV
+510 RLFDNDIR
-524 KSVWKSTDMQPLVI
+524 SIWKSADMQPIVVNMGQEL
-538 DMKQPIAI
+538 AI
-546 SGFAYVP
+546 SGFTYVP
-553 AEVVGAEGVVTKY
+553 AETVGAEGVVTKY
-566 RIYTS
+566 RIYVS
-571 TDAASWTQIGG
+571 NDATVWTQMGG
-582 DREFENIRNNP
+582 EREFENIRNNP
-593 IAQNVRFDAP
+593 IAQNVRFETP
-603 ANARYLK
+603 VKARYIK
-610 FEPLETTD
+610 FEPTETTD
-618 NSSIFSA
+618 NNGTFTV
-625 AEFGVIVK
+625 AEFGAIIK

>member
-1 MLLPAPFYCSIHN
+1 MKKTFIVAS
-14 ADMRKP
+14 M
-20 FVITA
+20 IT
-25 MIAMLASCMGDGE
+25 MLASCMGGGE
-38 KYFEKHAIIPEGAT
+38 KYYEKHAIIPDSAT
-52 TEEIAD
+52 AEEIAD
-58 IAARVI
+58 IAARVV

-104 PTAFDAEQIV
+104 PTAFDADQIV

-138 PSKYTEHSVK
+138 PSQYTEHSVK

-153 GDVVKEISDACK
+153 GDIVKEISDACK
-165 KHGIK
+165 KNGIK

-201 LLSNYGEVSEVWFDG
+201 LLTNYGEVSEVWFDG

-230 WQAVTETIHRLQPEA
+230 WQAITETIHRLQPEA

-280 NAMELRKELA
+280 NAMQLRKELG

-298 GSIELISKAKELFW
+298 GSRELISKAKELFW

-329 SQNGYV
+329 SQNSHV

-360 PTLEGKVHPIDSV
+360 PTLEGKVHSTDSI
-373 RLKEFGDYIRNAFAE
+373 RLKEFGDYIRAAFAE
-388 NYVVGGDKNVRLEQG
+388 DYAIGGDKNLRVEQG
-403 ESITLDIKK
+403 GSVTLDVKN
-412 GQKVNTV
+412 GAKVNTI
-419 MVQENIAKG
+419 MVQEDIAKG
-428 QRVESFKVELLIG
+428 QRVESFKAELLIG
-441 GQWIEMG
+441 GQWIEIG
-448 NGTTIGYKRLLR
+448 RGTTIGYKRLLR
-460 FPATDAEKVRLTIVS
+460 FPATEAEKVRVTIEA
-475 TRKTAEILRVGL
+475 TRRTAEISRVGL
-487 FYCPELDGSNASA
+487 YYCPELDGTASA
-500 KEYISSSSWK
+500 TKEYISSSSWSTDGGTGK
-510 IGEGNSKQLFDNDV
+510 RLFDNDIRSIW
-524 KSVWKSTDMQPLVI
+524 KSVDMQPIVVNMGQEL
-538 DMKQPIAI
+538 AI
-546 SGFAYVP
+546 SGFTYVP
-553 AEVVGAEGVVTKY
+553 AETVGAEGVVTKY
-566 RIYTS
+566 RVYVS
-571 TDAASWTQIGG
+571 SDATVWTQIGG

-593 IAQNVRFDAP
+593 IAQNIRFEASVK
-603 ANARYLK
+603 ARYIK
-610 FEPLETTD
+610 FEPTETTD
-618 NSSIFSA
+618 NNGTFTV
-625 AEFGVIVK
+625 AEFGAIIK

>member
-1 MLLPAPFYCSIHN
+1 MKKTFIIASMITML
-14 ADMRKP
+14 
-20 FVITA
+20 V
-25 MIAMLASCMGDGE
+25 SCMGGGE
-38 KYFEKHAIIPEGAT
+38 KYYEKHAVIPDSAT
-52 TEEIAD
+52 AEEIAD

-104 PTAFDAEQIV
+104 PTAFDADQIV

-138 PSKYTEHSVK
+138 PSQYTEHSVK

-153 GDVVKEISDACK
+153 GDIVKEISDACK
-165 KHGIK
+165 KNGIK

-201 LLSNYGEVSEVWFDG
+201 LLTNYGEVSEVWFDG

-230 WQAVTETIHRLQPEA
+230 WQAITETIHRLQPEA

-280 NAMELRKELA
+280 NAMQLRKELG

-298 GSIELISKAKELFW
+298 GSRELISKAKELFW

-329 SQNGYV
+329 SQNNYV

-360 PTLEGKVHPIDSV
+360 PTLEGKVHSTDSI
-373 RLKEFGDYIRNAFAE
+373 RLKEFGDYIRAAFAE
-388 NYVVGGDKNVRLEQG
+388 DYAMGGDKNLRVEQG
-403 ESITLDIKK
+403 GSVTLDVKK
-412 GQKVNTV
+412 GAKVNTI
-419 MVQENIAKG
+419 MVQEDIAKG
-428 QRVESFKVELLIG
+428 QRVESFKAELLIG
-441 GQWIEMG
+441 GQWIEIG
-448 NGTTIGYKRLLR
+448 RGTTIGYKRLLR
-460 FPATDAEKVRLTIVS
+460 FPATEAEKVRVTIES
-475 TRKTAEILRVGL
+475 TRRTAEISRIGL
-487 FYCPELDGSNASA
+487 YYCPELDGTASA
-500 KEYISSSSWK
+500 TKEYISSSSWSIADGTGK
-510 IGEGNSKQLFDNDV
+510 RLFDNDIR
-524 KSVWKSTDMQPLVI
+524 SIWKSADMQPIVVNMGQEL
-538 DMKQPIAI
+538 AI
-546 SGFAYVP
+546 SGFTYVP
-553 AEVVGAEGVVTKY
+553 AETVGAEGVVTKY
-566 RIYTS
+566 RVYVS
-571 TDAASWTQIGG
+571 SDATVWTQIGG

-593 IAQNVRFDAP
+593 IAQNIR
-603 ANARYLK
+603 
-610 FEPLETTD
+610 
-618 NSSIFSA
+618 
-625 AEFGVIVK
+625 

>member
-1 MLLPAPFYCSIHN
+1 
-14 ADMRKP
+14 
-20 FVITA
+20 
-25 MIAMLASCMGDGE
+25 MIAMLASCMGGGE
-38 KYFEKHAIIPEGAT
+38 KYYEKHAIIPDSAT
-52 TEEIAD
+52 AEEIAD

-104 PTAFDAEQIV
+104 PTAFDADQIV

-138 PSKYTEHSVK
+138 PSQYTEHSVK

-153 GDVVKEISDACK
+153 GDIVKEISDACK
-165 KHGIK
+165 KNGIK

-201 LLSNYGEVSEVWFDG
+201 LLTNYGEVSEVWFDG

-230 WQAVTETIHRLQPEA
+230 WQAITETIHRLQPEA

-280 NAMELRKELA
+280 NAMQLRKELG

-298 GSIELISKAKELFW
+298 GSRELISKAKELFW

-329 SQNGYV
+329 SQNNHV

-360 PTLEGKVHPIDSV
+360 PTLEGKVHPTDSI
-373 RLKEFGDYIRNAFAE
+373 RLKEFGDYIRAAFAE
-388 NYVVGGDKNVRLEQG
+388 DYAIGGDKNLRVEQG
-403 ESITLDIKK
+403 GSVTLDVKK
-412 GQKVNTV
+412 GAKVNTI
-419 MVQENIAKG
+419 MVQEDIAKG
-428 QRVESFKVELLIG
+428 QRVESFKAELLIG
-441 GQWIEMG
+441 GQWIEIG
-448 NGTTIGYKRLLR
+448 RGTTIGYKRLLR
-460 FPATDAEKVRLTIVS
+460 FPATEAEKVRVTIES
-475 TRKTAEILRVGL
+475 TRRTAEISRIGL
-487 FYCPELDGSNASA
+487 YYCPELDGTASA
-500 KEYISSSSWK
+500 TKEYISSSSWSIADGTGK
-510 IGEGNSKQLFDNDV
+510 RLFDNDIR
-524 KSVWKSTDMQPLVI
+524 SIWKSADMQPIVVNMGQEL
-538 DMKQPIAI
+538 AI
-546 SGFAYVP
+546 SGFTYVP
-553 AEVVGAEGVVTKY
+553 AETVGAEGVVTKY
-566 RIYTS
+566 RIYVS
-571 TDAASWTQIGG
+571 NDATVWTQMGG
-582 DREFENIRNNP
+582 EREFENIRNNP
-593 IAQNVRFDAP
+593 IAQNVRFETP
-603 ANARYLK
+603 VKARYIK
-610 FEPLETTD
+610 FEPTETTD
-618 NSSIFSA
+618 NNGTFTV
-625 AEFGVIVK
+625 AEFGAIIK

>member
-1 MLLPAPFYCSIHN
+1 MKKTFIVAS
-14 ADMRKP
+14 
-20 FVITA
+20 
-25 MIAMLASCMGDGE
+25 MIAMLASCMGGGE
-38 KYFEKHAIIPEGAT
+38 KYYEKHAIIPDSAT
-52 TEEIAD
+52 AEEIAD

-104 PTAFDAEQIV
+104 PTAFDADQIV

-138 PSKYTEHSVK
+138 PSQYTEHSVK

-153 GDVVKEISDACK
+153 GDIVKEISDACK
-165 KHGIK
+165 KNGIK

-201 LLSNYGEVSEVWFDG
+201 LLTNYGEVSEVWFDG

-230 WQAVTETIHRLQPEA
+230 WQAITETIHRLQPEA

-280 NAMELRKELA
+280 NAMQLRKELG

-298 GSIELISKAKELFW
+298 GSRELISKAKELFW

-329 SQNGYV
+329 SQNNYV

-360 PTLEGKVHPIDSV
+360 PTLEGKVHPTDSI
-373 RLKEFGDYIRNAFAE
+373 RLKEFGDYIRAAFAE
-388 NYVVGGDKNVRLEQG
+388 DYAIGGDKNLRVEQG
-403 ESITLDIKK
+403 GSVTLDVKK
-412 GQKVNTV
+412 GAKVNTI
-419 MVQENIAKG
+419 MVQEDIAKG
-428 QRVESFKVELLIG
+428 QRVESFKAELLIG
-441 GQWIEMG
+441 GQWIEIG
-448 NGTTIGYKRLLR
+448 RGTTIGYKRLLR
-460 FPATDAEKVRLTIVS
+460 FPATEAEKVRVTIES
-475 TRKTAEILRVGL
+475 TRRTAEISRIGL
-487 FYCPELDGSNASA
+487 YYCPELDGTASA
-500 KEYISSSSWK
+500 TKEYISSSSWSIADGTGK
-510 IGEGNSKQLFDNDV
+510 RLFDNDIR
-524 KSVWKSTDMQPLVI
+524 SIWKSADMQPIVVNMGQEL
-538 DMKQPIAI
+538 AI
-546 SGFAYVP
+546 SGFTYVP
-553 AEVVGAEGVVTKY
+553 AETVGAEGVVTKY
-566 RIYTS
+566 RIYVS
-571 TDAASWTQIGG
+571 NDATVWTQMGG
-582 DREFENIRNNP
+582 EREFENIRNNP
-593 IAQNVRFDAP
+593 IAQNVRFETP
-603 ANARYLK
+603 VKARYIK
-610 FEPLETTD
+610 FEPTETTD
-618 NSSIFSA
+618 NNGTFTV
-625 AEFGVIVK
+625 AEFGAIIK

>member
-1 MLLPAPFYCSIHN
+1 MKKTFIVAS
-14 ADMRKP
+14 
-20 FVITA
+20 
-25 MIAMLASCMGDGE
+25 MIAMLASCMGGGE
-38 KYFEKHAIIPEGAT
+38 KYYEKHAVIPDSAT
-52 TEEIAD
+52 AEEIAD

-104 PTAFDAEQIV
+104 PTAFDADQIV

-138 PSKYTEHSVK
+138 PSQYTEHSVK

-153 GDVVKEISDACK
+153 GDIVKEISDACK
-165 KHGIK
+165 KNGIK

-201 LLSNYGEVSEVWFDG
+201 LLTNYGEVSEVWFDG

-230 WQAVTETIHRLQPEA
+230 WQAITETIHRLQPEA

-280 NAMELRKELA
+280 NAMQLRKELG

-298 GSIELISKAKELFW
+298 GSRELISKAKELFW

-329 SQNGYV
+329 SQNNYV

-360 PTLEGKVHPIDSV
+360 PTLEGKVHPTDSI
-373 RLKEFGDYIRNAFAE
+373 RLKEFGDYIRAAFAE
-388 NYVVGGDKNVRLEQG
+388 DYAIGGDKNLRVEQG
-403 ESITLDIKK
+403 GSVTLDVKK
-412 GQKVNTV
+412 GAKVNTI
-419 MVQENIAKG
+419 MVQEDIAKG
-428 QRVESFKVELLIG
+428 QRVESFKAELLIG
-441 GQWIEMG
+441 GQWIEIG
-448 NGTTIGYKRLLR
+448 RGTTIGYKRLLR
-460 FPATDAEKVRLTIVS
+460 FPATEAEKVRVTIES
-475 TRKTAEILRVGL
+475 TRRTAEISRIGL
-487 FYCPELDGSNASA
+487 YYCPELDGTASA
-500 KEYISSSSWK
+500 TKEYISSSSWSIADGTGK
-510 IGEGNSKQLFDNDV
+510 RLFDNDIR
-524 KSVWKSTDMQPLVI
+524 SIWKSADMQPIVVNMGQEL
-538 DMKQPIAI
+538 AI
-546 SGFAYVP
+546 SGFTYVP
-553 AEVVGAEGVVTKY
+553 AETVGAEGVVTKY
-566 RIYTS
+566 RIYVS
-571 TDAASWTQIGG
+571 SDAAVWTQMGG
-582 DREFENIRNNP
+582 EREFENIRNNP
-593 IAQNVRFDAP
+593 IAQNVRFETP
-603 ANARYLK
+603 VKARYIK
-610 FEPLETTD
+610 FEPTETTD
-618 NSSIFSA
+618 NNGTFTV
-625 AEFGVIVK
+625 AEFGAIIK

>member
-1 MLLPAPFYCSIHN
+1 
-14 ADMRKP
+14 
-20 FVITA
+20 
-25 MIAMLASCMGDGE
+25 MIAMLASCMGGGE
-38 KYFEKHAIIPEGAT
+38 KYYEKHAIIPDSAT
-52 TEEIAD
+52 AEEIAD

-104 PTAFDAEQIV
+104 PTAFDADQIV

-138 PSKYTEHSVK
+138 PSQYTEHSVK

-153 GDVVKEISDACK
+153 GDIVKEISDACK
-165 KHGIK
+165 KNGIK

-201 LLSNYGEVSEVWFDG
+201 LLTNYGEVSEVWFDG

-230 WQAVTETIHRLQPEA
+230 WQAITETIHRLQPEA

-280 NAMELRKELA
+280 NAMQLRKELG

-298 GSIELISKAKELFW
+298 GSRELISKAKELFW

-329 SQNGYV
+329 SQNNYV

-360 PTLEGKVHPIDSV
+360 PTLEGKVHPTDSI
-373 RLKEFGDYIRNAFAE
+373 RLKEFGDYIRAAFSEDYAI
-388 NYVVGGDKNVRLEQG
+388 GGDKNLRVEQG
-403 ESITLDIKK
+403 GSVTLDVKK
-412 GQKVNTV
+412 GAKVNTI
-419 MVQENIAKG
+419 MVQEDIAKG
-428 QRVESFKVELLIG
+428 QRVESFKAELLIG
-441 GQWIEMG
+441 GQWIEIG
-448 NGTTIGYKRLLR
+448 RGTTIGYKRLLR
-460 FPATDAEKVRLTIVS
+460 FPATEAEKVRVTIES
-475 TRKTAEILRVGL
+475 TRRTAEISRIGL
-487 FYCPELDGSNASA
+487 YYCPELDGTASA
-500 KEYISSSSWK
+500 TKEYISSSSWSIAGGTGK
-510 IGEGNSKQLFDNDV
+510 RLFDNDIR
-524 KSVWKSTDMQPLVI
+524 SIWKSADMQPIVVNMGQEL
-538 DMKQPIAI
+538 AI
-546 SGFAYVP
+546 SGFTYVP
-553 AEVVGAEGVVTKY
+553 AETVGAEGVVTKY
-566 RIYTS
+566 RVYVS
-571 TDAASWTQIGG
+571 SDATVWTQMGG
-582 DREFENIRNNP
+582 EREFENIRNNP
-593 IAQNVRFDAP
+593 IAQNIRFEAP
-603 ANARYLK
+603 VKARYIK
-610 FEPLETTD
+610 FEPTETTD
-618 NSSIFSA
+618 NNGTFTV
-625 AEFGVIVK
+625 AEFGAIIK

>member
-1 MLLPAPFYCSIHN
+1 MKKTFIVAS
-14 ADMRKP
+14 
-20 FVITA
+20 
-25 MIAMLASCMGDGE
+25 MIAMLASCMGGGE
-38 KYFEKHAIIPEGAT
+38 KYYEKHAIIPDSAT
-52 TEEIAD
+52 AEEIAD

-104 PTAFDAEQIV
+104 PTAFDADQIV

-138 PSKYTEHSVK
+138 PSQYTEHSVK

-153 GDVVKEISDACK
+153 GDIVKEISDACK
-165 KHGIK
+165 KNGIK

-201 LLSNYGEVSEVWFDG
+201 LLTNYGEVSEVWFDG

-230 WQAVTETIHRLQPEA
+230 WQAITETIHRLQPEA

-280 NAMELRKELA
+280 NAMQLRKELG

-298 GSIELISKAKELFW
+298 GSRELISKAKELFW

-329 SQNGYV
+329 SQNNYV

-360 PTLEGKVHPIDSV
+360 PTLEGKVHPTDSI
-373 RLKEFGDYIRNAFAE
+373 RLKEFGDYIRAAFDEDYAI
-388 NYVVGGDKNVRLEQG
+388 GGDKNLKVEQG
-403 ESITLDIKK
+403 GSVTLDVKK
-412 GQKVNTV
+412 GAKVNTI
-419 MVQENIAKG
+419 MVQEDIAKG
-428 QRVESFKVELLIG
+428 QRVESFKAELLIG
-441 GQWIEMG
+441 GQWIEIG
-448 NGTTIGYKRLLR
+448 RGTTIGYKRLLR
-460 FPATDAEKVRLTIVS
+460 FPATEAEKVRVTIES
-475 TRKTAEILRVGL
+475 TRRTAEISRIGL
-487 FYCPELDGSNASA
+487 YYCPELDGTASA
-500 KEYISSSSWK
+500 TKEYISSSSWSIADGTGK
-510 IGEGNSKQLFDNDV
+510 RLFDNDIR
-524 KSVWKSTDMQPLVI
+524 SIWKSADMQPIVVNMGQEL
-538 DMKQPIAI
+538 AI
-546 SGFAYVP
+546 SGFTYVP
-553 AEVVGAEGVVTKY
+553 AETVGAEGVVTKY
-566 RIYTS
+566 RIYVS
-571 TDAASWTQIGG
+571 NDAAVWTQMGG
-582 DREFENIRNNP
+582 EREFENIRNNP
-593 IAQNVRFDAP
+593 IAQNVRFETP
-603 ANARYLK
+603 VKARYIK
-610 FEPLETTD
+610 FEPTETTD
-618 NSSIFSA
+618 NNGTFTV
-625 AEFGVIVK
+625 AEFGAIIK

>member
-1 MLLPAPFYCSIHN
+1 MPARRPFIANIH
-14 ADMRKP
+14 AHEKD
-20 FVITA
+20 IHSSLHDSHA
-25 MIAMLASCMGDGE
+25 CICMGGGE
-38 KYFEKHAIIPEGAT
+38 KYYEKHAIIPDSAT
-52 TEEIAD
+52 AEEIAD

-104 PTAFDAEQIV
+104 PTAFDADQIV

-138 PSKYTEHSVK
+138 PSQYTEHSVK

-153 GDVVKEISDACK
+153 GDIVKEISDACK
-165 KHGIK
+165 KNGIK

-201 LLSNYGEVSEVWFDG
+201 LLTNYGEVSEVWFDG

-230 WQAVTETIHRLQPEA
+230 WQAITETIHRLQPEA

-280 NAMELRKELA
+280 NAMQLRKELG

-298 GSIELISKAKELFW
+298 GSRELISKAKELFW

-329 SQNGYV
+329 SQNNYV

-360 PTLEGKVHPIDSV
+360 PTLEGKVHPTDSI
-373 RLKEFGDYIRNAFAE
+373 RLKEFGDYIRAAFAE
-388 NYVVGGDKNVRLEQG
+388 DYAIGGDKNLKVEQG
-403 ESITLDIKK
+403 GSVTLDVKK
-412 GQKVNTV
+412 GAKVNTI
-419 MVQENIAKG
+419 MVQEDIAKG
-428 QRVESFKVELLIG
+428 QRVELFKAELLIG
-441 GQWIEMG
+441 GQWIEIG
-448 NGTTIGYKRLLR
+448 RGTTIGYKRLLR
-460 FPATDAEKVRLTIVS
+460 FPATEAEKVRVTIES
-475 TRKTAEILRVGL
+475 TRRTAEISRIGL
-487 FYCPELDGSNASA
+487 YYCPELDGTASA
-500 KEYISSSSWK
+500 TKEYISSSSWSIADGTGK
-510 IGEGNSKQLFDNDV
+510 RLFDNDIR
-524 KSVWKSTDMQPLVI
+524 SIWKSADMQPIVVNMGQEL
-538 DMKQPIAI
+538 AI
-546 SGFAYVP
+546 SGFTYVP
-553 AEVVGAEGVVTKY
+553 AETVGAEGVVTKY
-566 RIYTS
+566 RVYVS
-571 TDAASWTQIGG
+571 SDATVWTQMDGE
-582 DREFENIRNNP
+582 REFENIRNNP
-593 IAQNVRFDAP
+593 IAQNVRFETP
-603 ANARYLK
+603 VKARYIK
-610 FEPLETTD
+610 FEPTETTD
-618 NSSIFSA
+618 NNGTFTV
-625 AEFGVIVK
+625 AEFGAIIK

>member
-1 MLLPAPFYCSIHN
+1 MKKTFIIAS
-14 ADMRKP
+14 M
-20 FVITA
+20 IT
-25 MIAMLASCMGDGE
+25 MLASCMGGGE
-38 KYFEKHAIIPEGAT
+38 KYYEKHAVIPDSAT
-52 TEEIAD
+52 AEEIAD

-104 PTAFDAEQIV
+104 PTAFDADQIV

-138 PSKYTEHSVK
+138 PSQYTEHSVK

-153 GDVVKEISDACK
+153 GDIVKEISDACK
-165 KHGIK
+165 KNGIK

-201 LLSNYGEVSEVWFDG
+201 LLTNYGEVSEVWFDG

-230 WQAVTETIHRLQPEA
+230 WQAITETIHRLQPES

-280 NAMELRKELA
+280 NAMQLRKGLG

-298 GSIELISKAKELFW
+298 GSRELISKAKELFW

-329 SQNGYV
+329 SQNSHV

-360 PTLEGKVHPIDSV
+360 PTLEGKVHSTDSI
-373 RLKEFGDYIRNAFAE
+373 RLKEFGDYIRGAFAE
-388 NYVVGGDKNVRLEQG
+388 DYAIGGDKNLKVEQG
-403 ESITLDIKK
+403 GSVTLDVKK
-412 GQKVNTV
+412 GDKVNTI
-419 MVQENIAKG
+419 MVQEDIAKG
-428 QRVESFKVELLIG
+428 QRVESFKAELLIG
-441 GQWIEMG
+441 GQWVEIG
-448 NGTTIGYKRLLR
+448 RGTTIGYKRLLR
-460 FPATDAEKVRLTIVS
+460 FPATEAEKVRVTIEA
-475 TRKTAEILRVGL
+475 TRRTAEISRVGL
-487 FYCPELDGSNASA
+487 YYCPELDGTASA
-500 KEYISSSSWK
+500 TKEYISSSSWSTDGGTGK
-510 IGEGNSKQLFDNDV
+510 RLFDNDIRSIW
-524 KSVWKSTDMQPLVI
+524 KSVDMQPLVVNMGQELTI
-538 DMKQPIAI
+538 N
-546 SGFAYVP
+546 GFTYVP
-553 AEVVGAEGVVTKY
+553 AETVGAEGVVTKY
-566 RIYTS
+566 RVYVS
-571 TDAASWTQIGG
+571 SDATVWTQIGG

-593 IAQNVRFDAP
+593 IAQNIRFEAP
-603 ANARYLK
+603 VKARYIK
-610 FEPLETTD
+610 FEPTETTD
-618 NSSIFSA
+618 NNGVFTV
-625 AEFGVIVK
+625 AEFGAIIK

>member
-1 MLLPAPFYCSIHN
+1 MKKLIIPTLLSIILSCSGSN
-14 ADMRKP
+14 
-20 FVITA
+20 
-25 MIAMLASCMGDGE
+25 E
-38 KYFEKHAIIPEGAT
+38 KYFEKHAIIPEGASS
-52 TEEIAD
+52 EEIID
-58 IAARVI
+58 IASRVT

-104 PTAFDAEQIV
+104 PIAFDADQIV

-138 PSKYTEHSVK
+138 PSEYTEHSVK

-153 GDVVKEISDACK
+153 GDIVKEISDACAR
-165 KHGIK
+165 HGIK

-180 NAPCYGDS
+180 NAPSYGDS

-201 LLSNYGEVSEVWFDG
+201 LLTKYGKVSEVWFDG
-216 ACGEGPNGKVQEYD
+216 ACGEGPNGKVQVYD
-230 WQAVTETIHRLQPEA
+230 WEAVTATIHKLQPDA
-245 VTAICGDDIRW
+245 VTAICGDDVRW

-298 GSIELISKAKELFW
+298 GSRELISKAKELFW

-329 SQNGYV
+329 SQNQYV

-360 PTLEGKVHPIDSV
+360 PTLEGKVHPTDSV
-373 RLKEFGDYIRNAFAE
+373 RLKEFGEYISNAFAQDYAI
-388 NYVVGGDKNVRLEQG
+388 NGNKVV
-403 ESITLDIKK
+403 TLAPGAECCRDIQI
-412 GQKVNTV
+412 GAKVNCV
-419 MVQENIAKG
+419 MLQEDISKG
-428 QRVESFKVELLIG
+428 QRVESFTVELLIN
-441 GQWIEMG
+441 GQWRAVG
-448 NGTTIGYKRLLR
+448 KGTTIGYKRLLR
-460 FPATDAEKVRLTIVS
+460 FPATTADKVRVTINES
-475 TRKTAEILRVGL
+475 RREANILRIGL
-487 FYCPELDGSNASA
+487 FYCPELGDNSTIQ
-500 KEYISSSSWK
+500 KEHISSSAWEVV
-510 IGEGNSKQLFDNDV
+510 GGNGRKMFDNDV
-524 KSVWKSTDMQPLVI
+524 ETLWTSSDMQPLTI
-538 DMKQPIAI
+538 DLGQELNIC
-546 SGFAYVP
+546 GFSYIPDNDVNSA
-553 AEVVGAEGVVTKY
+553 GTITKY
-566 RIYTS
+566 RIFIS
-571 TDAASWTQIGG
+571 TDGKNWQQMDG

-593 IAQNVRFDAP
+593 IAQNVRFGK
-603 ANARYLK
+603 NHTARYIK
-610 FEPLETTD
+610 IEPLETTD
-618 NSSIFSA
+618 NGSTFSI
-625 AEFGVIVK
+625 AEFGVIIK

>member
-1 MLLPAPFYCSIHN
+1 MKKTFIIAS
-14 ADMRKP
+14 M
-20 FVITA
+20 IT
-25 MIAMLASCMGDGE
+25 MLASCMGGGE
-38 KYFEKHAIIPEGAT
+38 KYYEKHAVIPDSAT
-52 TEEIAD
+52 AEEIAD
-58 IAARVI
+58 IAARVV

-104 PTAFDAEQIV
+104 PTAFDADQIV

-138 PSKYTEHSVK
+138 PSQYTEHSVK

-153 GDVVKEISDACK
+153 GDIVKEISDACK
-165 KHGIK
+165 KNGIK

-201 LLSNYGEVSEVWFDG
+201 LLTNYGEVSEVWFDG

-230 WQAVTETIHRLQPEA
+230 WQAITETIHRLQPEA

-280 NAMELRKELA
+280 NAMQLRKELG

-298 GSIELISKAKELFW
+298 GSRELISKAKELFW

-329 SQNGYV
+329 SQNGHV

-360 PTLEGKVHPIDSV
+360 PTLEGKVHSTDSI
-373 RLKEFGDYIRNAFAE
+373 RLKEFGDYIRGAFAE
-388 NYVVGGDKNVRLEQG
+388 DYAIGGDKNLKVEQG
-403 ESITLDIKK
+403 GSVTLDVKK
-412 GQKVNTV
+412 GDKVNTI
-419 MVQENIAKG
+419 MVQEDIAKG
-428 QRVESFKVELLIG
+428 QRVESFKTELLIG
-441 GQWIEMG
+441 GQWVEIG
-448 NGTTIGYKRLLR
+448 RGTTIGYKRLLR
-460 FPATDAEKVRLTIVS
+460 FPATEAEKVRVTIEA
-475 TRKTAEILRVGL
+475 TRRTAEISRVGL
-487 FYCPELDGSNASA
+487 YYCPELDGTASA
-500 KEYISSSSWK
+500 TKEYISSSSWSIADGTGK
-510 IGEGNSKQLFDNDV
+510 RLFDNDIR
-524 KSVWKSTDMQPLVI
+524 SIWKSADMQPIVVNMGQEL
-538 DMKQPIAI
+538 AI
-546 SGFAYVP
+546 SGFTYVP
-553 AEVVGAEGVVTKY
+553 SETVGAEGVVTKY
-566 RIYTS
+566 RIYVS
-571 TDAASWTQIGG
+571 NDAAVWTQMGG
-582 DREFENIRNNP
+582 EREFENIRNNP
-593 IAQNVRFDAP
+593 IAQNVRFETP
-603 ANARYLK
+603 VKTRYIK
-610 FEPLETTD
+610 FEPTETTD
-618 NSSIFSA
+618 NNGTFTV
-625 AEFGVIVK
+625 AEFGAIIK

>member
-1 MLLPAPFYCSIHN
+1 
-14 ADMRKP
+14 
-20 FVITA
+20 
-25 MIAMLASCMGDGE
+25 MLASCMGDGE

-487 FYCPELDGSNASA
+487 FYCPELDGSNAAA

-510 IGEGNSKQLFDNDV
+510 IGEGNGKQLFDNDV
-524 KSVWKSTDMQPLVI
+524 KSVWKSKDMQPLVI

-546 SGFAYVP
+546 NGFAYVP
-553 AEVVGAEGVVTKY
+553 AEAVGAEGVVTKY

-571 TDAASWTQIGG
+571 ADAASWTQIGG

>member
-1 MLLPAPFYCSIHN
+1 MALF
-14 ADMRKP
+14 
-20 FVITA
+20 
-25 MIAMLASCMGDGE
+25 ASCMGEGE
-38 KYFEKHAIIPEGAT
+38 KYFEKHVVIPEGAT
-52 TEEIAD
+52 PEEIAD
-58 IAARVI
+58 IAARVV

-89 NREWGDGKESPELFN
+89 NREWGDGKESPSLFN
-104 PTAFDAEQIV
+104 PTAFDADQIV

-138 PSKYTEHSVK
+138 PSQYTEHSVK

-153 GDVVKEISDACK
+153 GDIVKEISDACK
-165 KHGIK
+165 KNGIK

-201 LLSNYGEVSEVWFDG
+201 LLTNYGEVSEVWFDG

-230 WQAVTETIHRLQPEA
+230 WQAITETIHRLQPEA

-280 NAMELRKELA
+280 NAMQLRKELG

-298 GSIELISKAKELFW
+298 GSRELISKAKELFW

-329 SQNGYV
+329 SQNNNV

-360 PTLEGKVHPIDSV
+360 PTLEGKVHPTDSI
-373 RLKEFGDYIRNAFAE
+373 RLKEFGDYIRSAFAE
-388 NYVVGGDKNVRLEQG
+388 DYAIGGDKNLKVEQG
-403 ESITLDIKK
+403 GSVTLDVKS
-412 GQKVNTV
+412 GVKVNTI
-419 MVQENIAKG
+419 MVQEDIAKG
-428 QRVESFKVELLIG
+428 QRVESFKAELLIG
-441 GQWIEMG
+441 GQWVEIG
-448 NGTTIGYKRLLR
+448 RGTTIGYKRLLR
-460 FPATDAEKVRLTIVS
+460 FPATEAEKVRVTIEA
-475 TRKTAEILRVGL
+475 TRRTAEISRIGL
-487 FYCPELDGSNASA
+487 YYCPELDGTASA
-500 KEYISSSSWK
+500 TKEYISSSSWSIADGTGK
-510 IGEGNSKQLFDNDV
+510 RLFDNDIR
-524 KSVWKSTDMQPLVI
+524 SIWKSADMQPIVVNMGQEL
-538 DMKQPIAI
+538 AI
-546 SGFAYVP
+546 SGFTYVP
-553 AEVVGAEGVVTKY
+553 AETVGAEGVVTKY
-566 RIYTS
+566 RVYVS
-571 TDAASWTQIGG
+571 SDATVWTQIGG

-593 IAQNVRFDAP
+593 IAQNIRFEASVK
-603 ANARYLK
+603 ARYIK
-610 FEPLETTD
+610 FEPTETTD
-618 NSSIFSA
+618 NNGIFTV
-625 AEFGVIVK
+625 AEFGAIIK

>member
-1 MLLPAPFYCSIHN
+1 
-14 ADMRKP
+14 MRKI
-20 FVITA
+20 FILASMVA
-25 MIAMLASCMGDGE
+25 LFASCMGEGE
-38 KYFEKHAIIPEGAT
+38 KYFEKHVVIPEGAT
-52 TEEIAD
+52 PEEIAD
-58 IAARVI
+58 IAARVV

-104 PTAFDAEQIV
+104 PTAFDADQIV

-138 PSKYTEHSVK
+138 PSQYTEHSVK

-153 GDVVKEISDACK
+153 GDIVKEISDACK
-165 KHGIK
+165 KNGIK

-201 LLSNYGEVSEVWFDG
+201 LLTNYGEVSEVWFDG

-230 WQAVTETIHRLQPEA
+230 WQAITETIHRLQPEA

-280 NAMELRKELA
+280 NAMQLRKELG

-298 GSIELISKAKELFW
+298 GSRELISKAKELFW

-329 SQNGYV
+329 SQNNYV

-360 PTLEGKVHPIDSV
+360 PTLEGKVHPTDSI
-373 RLKEFGDYIRNAFAE
+373 RLKEFGDYIRAAFAE
-388 NYVVGGDKNVRLEQG
+388 DYAIGGDKNLRVERG
-403 ESITLDIKK
+403 GSVTLDVKK
-412 GQKVNTV
+412 GAKVNTI
-419 MVQENIAKG
+419 MVQEDIAKG
-428 QRVESFKVELLIG
+428 QRVESFKAELLIG
-441 GQWIEMG
+441 GQWIEIG
-448 NGTTIGYKRLLR
+448 RGTTIGYKRLLR
-460 FPATDAEKVRLTIVS
+460 FPATEAEKVRVTIES
-475 TRKTAEILRVGL
+475 TRRTAEISRIGL
-487 FYCPELDGSNASA
+487 YYCPELDGTASA
-500 KEYISSSSWK
+500 TKEYISSSSWSIADGTGK
-510 IGEGNSKQLFDNDV
+510 RLFDNDIR
-524 KSVWKSTDMQPLVI
+524 SIWKSADMQPIVVNMGQEL
-538 DMKQPIAI
+538 AI
-546 SGFAYVP
+546 SGFTYVP
-553 AEVVGAEGVVTKY
+553 AETVGAEGVVTKY
-566 RIYTS
+566 RVYVS
-571 TDAASWTQIGG
+571 SDATVWTQIGG

-593 IAQNVRFDAP
+593 IAQNIRFESP
-603 ANARYLK
+603 VKARYIK
-610 FEPLETTD
+610 FEPTETTD
-618 NSSIFSA
+618 NNGTFTV
-625 AEFGVIVK
+625 AEFGAIIK

>member
-1 MLLPAPFYCSIHN
+1 MKKTFIIAS
-14 ADMRKP
+14 M
-20 FVITA
+20 IT
-25 MIAMLASCMGDGE
+25 MLASCMGGGE
-38 KYFEKHAIIPEGAT
+38 KYYEKHAVIPDSAT
-52 TEEIAD
+52 AEEIAD
-58 IAARVI
+58 IAARVV

-104 PTAFDAEQIV
+104 PTAFDADQIV

-138 PSKYTEHSVK
+138 PSQYTEHSVK

-153 GDVVKEISDACK
+153 GDIVKEISDACK
-165 KHGIK
+165 KNGIK

-201 LLSNYGEVSEVWFDG
+201 LLTNYGEVSEVWFDG

-230 WQAVTETIHRLQPEA
+230 WQAITETIHRLQPEA

-280 NAMELRKELA
+280 NAMQLRKELG

-298 GSIELISKAKELFW
+298 GSRELISKAKELFW

-329 SQNGYV
+329 SQNGHV

-360 PTLEGKVHPIDSV
+360 PTLEGKVHSTDSI
-373 RLKEFGDYIRNAFAE
+373 RLKEFGDYIRGAFAE
-388 NYVVGGDKNVRLEQG
+388 DYAIGGDKNLKVEQG
-403 ESITLDIKK
+403 GSVTLDVKK
-412 GQKVNTV
+412 GDKVNTI
-419 MVQENIAKG
+419 MVQEDIAKG
-428 QRVESFKVELLIG
+428 QRVESFKTELLIG
-441 GQWIEMG
+441 GQWVEIG
-448 NGTTIGYKRLLR
+448 RGTTIGYKRLLR
-460 FPATDAEKVRLTIVS
+460 FPATEAEKVRVTIEA
-475 TRKTAEILRVGL
+475 TRRTAEISRVGL
-487 FYCPELDGSNASA
+487 YYCPELDGTASA
-500 KEYISSSSWK
+500 TKEYISSSSWSIADGTGK
-510 IGEGNSKQLFDNDV
+510 RLFDNDIR
-524 KSVWKSTDMQPLVI
+524 SIWKSADMQPIVVNMGQEL
-538 DMKQPIAI
+538 AI
-546 SGFAYVP
+546 SGFTYVP
-553 AEVVGAEGVVTKY
+553 AETVGAEGVVTKY
-566 RIYTS
+566 RVYVS
-571 TDAASWTQIGG
+571 SDATVWTQIGG

-593 IAQNVRFDAP
+593 IAQNIRFEAP
-603 ANARYLK
+603 VKARYIK
-610 FEPLETTD
+610 FEPTETTD
-618 NSSIFSA
+618 NNGIFTV
-625 AEFGVIVK
+625 AEFGAIIK